1 MTTGLLLLTTA
12 LKILFI
18 LLVTVGAFAPMLVW
32 AERRQSAMMQDR
44 IGPHRAGI
52 MLPRG
57 TAEMLGA
64 TVAPMRFGAL
74 AAGALGAVVLFVF
87 ACAWAIDDP
96 ELVPG
101 VSVLQLVQ
109 MGVGLLVL
117 GGILDVGAKIHGMLA
132 ANGGNISLAGLL
144 HPLADALKFIFK
156 EDFVPPKAD
165 KLLHSLAP
173 IVTLMPAI
181 AVFAVIP
188 FSDVLYLE
196 HWDAVVPRN
205 GVVEGEATAIPLQV
219 ANLNVGVLFLFAI
232 AGTGIIGAAIGGYA
246 SDNKYSLIG
255 GIRAASQMVSYEV
268 ALGLTIVP
276 CIMIYDSLRLEAMAT
291 WQHDNGVWGVCVLP
305 ITIAFV
311 LFFTAAIAETKR
323 IPFDLP
329 EGESELV
336 GGYLTE
342 YSGMKFGMFFMS
354 EFIEVVGLAA
364 VAAVV
369 FFGGWDLPFVYR
381 DGIDLPGVWDAQL
394 ASFVMGVEYSPD
406 TPGIDATGIA
416 LAHWGIL
423 ALGVGGFLAKI
434 VALIWFQLLTR
445 WSLPRF
451 RYDQMMM
458 LCWKGLLPAAL
469 INILFTGVIVLLGEP
484 AMKFSVWSGTIVV
497 VGSLVFFF
505 LPALKRDTRG
515 AAPASPA
522 SPVAH

>member
-1 MTTGLLLLTTA
+1 MWTLNKPIVFGISA
-12 LKILFI
+12 L
-18 LLVTVGAFAPMLVW
+18 
-32 AERRQSAMMQDR
+32 
-44 IGPHRAGI
+44 
-52 MLPRG
+52 
-57 TAEMLGA
+57 
-64 TVAPMRFGAL
+64 RF
-74 AAGALGAVVLFVF
+74 
-87 ACAWAIDDP
+87 
-96 ELVPG
+96 
-101 VSVLQLVQ
+101 VQ
-109 MGVGLLVL
+109 AGVGLVVL
-117 GGILDVGAKIHGMLA
+117 GGILDMGSKIHGMLA

-144 HPLADALKFIFK
+144 HPLADAIKFIFK

-173 IVTLMPAI
+173 IVTLVPAI

-196 HWDAVVPRN
+196 YWDSVLPRN
-205 GVVEGEATAIPLQV
+205 GVVGADATAIPLQV
-219 ANLNVGVLFLFAI
+219 ANLNVGLLFLLAI

-276 CIMIYDSLRLEAMAT
+276 CILMYDSLRLEAMAT

-305 ITIAFV
+305 MTIAFV

-364 VAAVV
+364 VAAVI

-381 DGIDLPGVWDAQL
+381 DGIDFPGVWDAQL
-394 ASFVMGVEYSPD
+394 AAFVMGGQYNADV
-406 TPGIDATGIA
+406 TGIDATGIA
-416 LAHWGIL
+416 LAHWGVL
-423 ALGVGGFLAKI
+423 ALGVGGFLLKI
-434 VALIWFQLLTR
+434 VLLIWFQLMTR

-469 INILFTGVIVLLGEP
+469 MNILFTGVIVLLGEP
-484 AMKFSVWSGTIVV
+484 ALKFATWAGAAVV

-505 LPALKRDTRG
+505 LPAIKRTNSVVVD
-515 AAPASPA
+515 A

>member
-52 MLPRG
+52 RLP
-57 TAEMLGA
+57 AGA
-64 TVAPMRFGAL
+64 ADAFRASVLPMRLAAAASGAVGAL
-74 AAGALGAVVLFVF
+74 LLLLLAF
-87 ACAWAIDDP
+87 AWAADDASWLP
-96 ELVPG
+96 VSPLELTAT
-101 VSVLQLVQ
+101 
-109 MGVGLLVL
+109 GVGLLVL
-117 GGILDVGAKIHGMLA
+117 GGILDVGSKIHGMLA
-132 ANGGNISLAGLL
+132 DNGGNISLAGLL

-173 IVTLMPAI
+173 IITLMPAI

-205 GVVEGEATAIPLQV
+205 GVVTGDVTAIPLQV

-276 CIMIYDSLRLEAMAT
+276 CFMIYDSLRLEAMAT
-291 WQHDNGVWGVCVLP
+291 WQHDNGVWGICVLP

-311 LFFTAAIAETKR
+311 LFFTAAIGETKR

-364 VAAVV
+364 VATVI

-381 DGIDLPGVWDAQL
+381 DGIDFPGVWDAQL
-394 ASFVMGVEYSPD
+394 ASFVMGVEYNGAVE
-406 TPGIDATGIA
+406 GIDATGIA
-416 LAHWGIL
+416 LAHWGVL
-423 ALGVGGFLAKI
+423 ALGVVGFLAKI

-451 RYDQMMM
+451 RYDQMMQ

-469 INILFTGVIVLLGEP
+469 GNILFTGVVVLLGEG
-484 AMKFSVWSGTIVV
+484 AMQMAVWSGTFVV
-497 VGSLVFFF
+497 VGSIVFFF
-505 LPALKRDTRG
+505 LPALKRDPRVPAG
-515 AAPASPA
+515 AQPAA
-522 SPVAH
+522 S

>member
-1 MTTGLLLLTTA
+1 MTTGLLLITTA

-52 MLPRG
+52 RLPS
-57 TAEMLGA
+57 GA
-64 TVAPMRFGAL
+64 ADAFRASVAPMRL
-74 AAGALGAVVLFVF
+74 GALGAGGLG
-87 ACAWAIDDP
+87 ALTLLLLAYMWASDQP
-96 ELVPG
+96 AMLPASPAELAA
-101 VSVLQLVQ
+101 
-109 MGVGLLVL
+109 MGVGLLAL
-117 GGILDVGAKIHGMLA
+117 GGLLDVGAKIHQMLA
-132 ANGGNISLAGLL
+132 DNGGNISLAGLL

-188 FSDVLYLE
+188 FTDVLYLE

-205 GVVEGEATAIPLQV
+205 GVVADATAIPMQV

-276 CIMIYDSLRLEAMAT
+276 CFMIYDSLRLEAMAT

-364 VAAVV
+364 VAAVI

-394 ASFVMGVEYSPD
+394 ASFIMGVPYNAAA
-406 TPGIDATGIA
+406 PGIDATGIA
-416 LAHWGIL
+416 LAHWGVL
-423 ALGVGGFLAKI
+423 AIGVAGFLGKI

-451 RYDQMMM
+451 RYDQMMQ

-469 INILFTGVIVLLGEP
+469 GNILFTGVVVLLGEG
-484 AMKFSVWSGTIVV
+484 ALRVAVWSGTAVT

-505 LPALKRDTRG
+505 LPAFKRDPRTVG
-515 AAPASPA
+515 TAQPAAS
-522 SPVAH
+522 

>member
-52 MLPRG
+52 RLPAG
-57 TAEMLGA
+57 AAGALGA
-64 TVAPMRFGAL
+64 TVAPMRLGSLLAA
-74 AAGALGAVVLFVF
+74 AAGALMLLALAF
-87 ACAWAIDDP
+87 AWASGDP
-96 ELVPG
+96 TLFPVSPKELALTG
-101 VSVLQLVQ
+101 VA
-109 MGVGLLVL
+109 LLVL
-117 GGILDVGAKIHGMLA
+117 GGVLDVGAKIHQMLA
-132 ANGGNISLAGLL
+132 DNGGNISLAGLL

-156 EDFVPPKAD
+156 EDFIPPKAD

-173 IVTLMPAI
+173 IITLMPAI

-188 FSDVLYLE
+188 FTDVLYLE
-196 HWDAVVPRN
+196 HWDAVVPRD
-205 GVVEGEATAIPLQV
+205 GVIVGEATAVPMQV

-276 CIMIYDSLRLEAMAT
+276 CFMIYNSLRLEAMAT
-291 WQHDNGVWGVCVLP
+291 WQHDNGVWGVCILP

-311 LFFTAAIAETKR
+311 LFFTAAIGETKR

-364 VAAVV
+364 VATVI

-394 ASFVMGVEYSPD
+394 AAFVMGTEYNAAN
-406 TPGIDATGIA
+406 PGIDATGVA
-416 LAHWGIL
+416 LAHWGVL
-423 ALGVGGFLAKI
+423 ALGVAGFIAKI

-451 RYDQMMM
+451 RYDQMMQ

-469 INILFTGVIVLLGEP
+469 GNILFTGVVVLLGDG
-484 AMKFSVWSGTIVV
+484 AMKLAVWSGTLVT
-497 VGSLVFFF
+497 VGSVVFFF
-505 LPALKRDTRG
+505 LPAIKRAPGVPANGDAQP
-515 AAPASPA
+515 AAS
-522 SPVAH
+522 

>member
-52 MLPRG
+52 LLPAG
-57 TAEMLGA
+57 AADLIGA
-64 TVAPMRFGAL
+64 TVAPMRLGAM
-74 AAGALGAVVLFVF
+74 AAGVSGAAVLLLF
-87 ACAWAIDDP
+87 AFLWASNDP
-96 ELVPG
+96 TLIPG

-109 MGVGLLVL
+109 LGVGLVVL
-117 GGILDVGAKIHGMLA
+117 GGVLDVGSKIHGMLA

-196 HWDAVVPRN
+196 YWDAVVPRD
-205 GVVEGEATAIPLQV
+205 GVVTDATAIPLQV
-219 ANLNVGVLFLFAI
+219 ANLNVGVLYLFAI

-268 ALGLTIVP
+268 ALGLTMVP
-276 CIMIYDSLRLEAMAT
+276 CFMIYDSLRLEAMAT

-369 FFGGWDLPFVYR
+369 FFGGWDLPFIYR

-394 ASFVMGVEYSPD
+394 ACFVMGVEYDPSA
-406 TPGIDATGIA
+406 PGIDATGIA

-423 ALGVGGFLAKI
+423 ALGVAGFLGKI

-469 INILFTGVIVLLGEP
+469 LNILFTGVIVLLGEG
-484 AMKFSVWSGTIVV
+484 AMKIAIWTGSLTVI
-497 VGSLVFFF
+497 GSLVFFF
-505 LPALKRDTRG
+505 LPAIKRDTKV
-515 AAPASPA
+515 AAPAAPA
-522 SPVAH
+522 ATAAH

>member
-74 AAGALGAVVLFVF
+74 AAGALGAFILFVF

-117 GGILDVGAKIHGMLA
+117 GGIMDVGAKIHGMLA

-205 GVVEGEATAIPLQV
+205 GVVEGDATAIPLQV

-305 ITIAFV
+305 VTIAFV

-394 ASFVMGVEYSPD
+394 ASFVMGVQYSPD

-423 ALGVGGFLAKI
+423 ALGVAGFLGKI

-484 AMKFSVWSGTIVV
+484 AMKFAVWSGTIVV

-505 LPALKRDTRG
+505 LPALKRDTRV